1 MHKLFGGFGL
11 VDSNFTNDSSNYNLL
26 IYKPG
31 ELHKETR
38 DMEYKHTHN

>member
-11 VDSNFTNDSSNYNLL
+11 VDSNFTNDSSNLL

-31 ELHKETR
+31 
-38 DMEYKHTHN
+38 